1 MSKNKEEVL
10 KFFGEITFSKQEEFD
25 EKYTNLKGVDE
36 NLHKLKVL
44 ISFSLIW
51 NDPVNDPITTFPDY
65 AIEKFTSI
73 ISSDISDI
81 DLNGYDF
88 KSKYIKSKFDIIE
101 TIYLTHCEKM
111 ESFSK
116 EPIPKQIFYCIYFVK
131 LFLFEPYST
140 YEVYNDLIIPFA
152 KMYKKQIYVHHAIN
166 DEIEKIFDEKMYYHQ
181 KPDLTSLIR
190 HFKIQELF

>member
-1 MSKNKEEVL
+1 MSKNKEDVL

-65 AIEKFTSI
+65 AIEKFTNI

-81 DLNGYDF
+81 DLKGYDF
-88 KSKYIKSKFDIIE
+88 KSKYIKEKFDILE
-101 TIYLTHCEKM
+101 ALYNKHFEKM
-111 ESFSK
+111 KSFDIN
-116 EPIPKQIFYCIYFVK
+116 PIPKQIFYCIYFIK
-131 LFLFEPYST
+131 IFAHEPYST
-140 YEVYNDLIIPFA
+140 YEVYNNLIIPFD
-152 KMYKKQIYVHHAIN
+152 KMYKKHIYVHPLINEKAEEVIN
-166 DEIEKIFDEKMYYHQ
+166 DTGWQKI
-181 KPDLTSLIR
+181 DLSSLIR